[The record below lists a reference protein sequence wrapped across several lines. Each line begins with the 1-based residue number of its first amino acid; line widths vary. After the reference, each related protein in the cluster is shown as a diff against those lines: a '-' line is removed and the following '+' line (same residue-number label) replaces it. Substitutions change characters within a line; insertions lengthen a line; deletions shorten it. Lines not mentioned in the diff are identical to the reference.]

1 MRAKL
6 ADELIRNY
14 QESQLAPE
22 RKKRCFIGFDGVTD
36 EIITAIAT
44 KRKDANIPF
53 KTISSFGERIIEA
66 SGKSCNVELIVRL
79 TKIGGNAPILTDA
92 LLKGAHLITF
102 AGTIGEK
109 GRIEALFKDMAEA
122 CEEVF
127 PLGPSAH
134 SDAIEFDDGKIILG
148 KLENF
153 KIIDYDHLLG
163 VAGKE
168 KFKEVLDR
176 SDLFISA
183 NWTMLP
189 TTNDLWR
196 RILKEI
202 FPLRKKP
209 RLLFID
215 LADPAKRTDEDLQE
229 ALHLL
234 KEFTQTYQVILGLNE
249 AEAMRIA
256 SILDLPT
263 LGESK
268 ENIIKTAESIQA
280 KSALSQVV
288 IHATRFACTATADGS
303 WIVDGP
309 YTTEPFMTTG
319 AGDNFNAG
327 YCNALLY
334 GLTIEQALLSGV
346 ATSGY
351 YVRFGKSP
359 SMEELADFLRKW
371 G

>member
-6 ADELIRNY
+6 ADELIRKY
-14 QESQLAPE
+14 QEIQLSSAS
-22 RKKRCFIGFDGVTD
+22 KKRCFIGFDGVTD
-36 EIITAIAT
+36 DIVSAIAT
-44 KRKDANIPF
+44 QKKETNIPF
-53 KTISSFGERIIEA
+53 KTIAAFGERIMEA
-66 SGKSCNVELIVRL
+66 SGKSCNIELIVRL

-92 LLKGAHLITF
+92 LLKGSHLITF
-102 AGTIGEK
+102 SGTIGQN
-109 GRIEALFKDMAEA
+109 GHIEPLFKEMAEA

-127 PLGPSAH
+127 ALGPSAH
-134 SDAIEFDDGKIILG
+134 SDAIEFEDGKIILG

-153 KIIDYDHLLG
+153 KKIDYHHLLK
-163 VAGKE
+163 VTGKE
-168 KFKEVLDR
+168 KLKDVLDR

-189 TTNDLWR
+189 ETNDLWK
-196 RILKEI
+196 RIIKEI
-202 FPLRKKP
+202 FPLSQKP

-215 LADPAKRTDEDLQE
+215 LADPAKRTDEDLLE

-256 SILDLPT
+256 SILGLPI
-263 LGESK
+263 LGDSK
-268 ENIIKTAESIQA
+268 ENIVNTAASIQT

-288 IHATRFACTATADGS
+288 IHATRFACAATPDGS
-303 WIVDGP
+303 WVVDGP
-309 YTTEPFMTTG
+309 YTAEPFMTTG

-334 GLTIEQALLSGV
+334 GLSIEQALLSGV